1 VPLLMP
7 LNVPNL
13 LTLFRI
19 ALVPLMVVAFY
30 LPYRGMNV
38 IAASLFVAGAL
49 TDWLDGWIARRYSQ
63 TSAFGACL
71 DPVADKLAVVVALFL
86 IVQADPTPL
95 MAIVCAIIVSREVTI
110 SALREWMAV
119 IGQRM
124 KVGVATLGKIKTIV
138 QMVAISV
145 LLFQHP
151 SYPLLRLPLYEV
163 GRWLLIAAAV
173 LTLWSA
179 ALYVRAAWPTLR
191 DSSR

>member
-1 VPLLMP
+1 MP

-19 ALVPLMVVAFY
+19 ALVPLMVAAFY
-30 LPYRGMNV
+30 LPFPGMNLL
-38 IAASLFVAGAL
+38 AASLFVAGAL
-49 TDWLDGWIARRYSQ
+49 TDWLDGWIARRYGL
-63 TSAFGACL
+63 TSAFGEFL
-71 DPVADKLAVVVALFL
+71 DPVADKIAVVVALFL

-95 MAIVCAIIVSREVTI
+95 MAIVGAIIVGREVTI

-119 IGQRM
+119 IGERV
-124 KVGVATLGKIKTIV
+124 KVGVATIGKVKTIV

-151 SYPLLRLPLYEV
+151 RFPLLALPLYEI

-179 ALYVRAAWPTLR
+179 AQYLAAAWPLMR
-191 DSSR
+191 ERR

>member
-1 VPLLMP
+1 MP
-7 LNVPNL
+7 LNLPNL

-30 LPYRGMNV
+30 LPYRGMNL
-38 IAASLFVAGAL
+38 IAAGMFVAGAL

-63 TSAFGACL
+63 TSAFGAFL

-95 MAIVCAIIVSREVTI
+95 MAIVCAIIVGREVTI

-124 KVGVATLGKIKTIV
+124 KVGVATLGKVKTIV

-151 SYPLLRLPLYEV
+151 SYPLLRLPLYEI
-163 GRWLLIAAAV
+163 GRWLLVAAAV

-179 ALYVRAAWPTLR
+179 ILYLRAAWPTLR

>member
-1 VPLLMP
+1 MP

-19 ALVPLMVVAFY
+19 ALVPLMVAAFY
-30 LPYRGMNV
+30 LPYPGMNLL
-38 IAASLFVAGAL
+38 AASLFVAGAL
-49 TDWLDGWIARRYSQ
+49 TDWLDGWIARRYGL
-63 TSAFGACL
+63 TSAFGEFL
-71 DPVADKLAVVVALFL
+71 DPVADKIAVVVALFL

-95 MAIVCAIIVSREVTI
+95 MAIVAAIIVGREVTI

-119 IGQRM
+119 IGERV
-124 KVGVATLGKIKTIV
+124 KVGVAMIGKVKTIV

-151 SYPLLRLPLYEV
+151 RFPLLPLPLYEI
-163 GRWLLIAAAV
+163 GRWLLIGAAV

-179 ALYVRAAWPTLR
+179 AQYLAAAWPLMR
-191 DSSR
+191 DRR